1 MEKDTLMSPAVVAWI
16 KKAERRMRRDVNWHV
31 TKPEE
36 HKAHVQT
43 VFGTM
48 SLKPGS
54 KEFGVRG
61 VEELEKKLEEGRRKR
76 QEHDVINVSN
86 MKLREAMKV
95 SEGRLQ
101 HDSVLGLVS
110 GEGPTSSF
118 TEATKVKESK
128 LRKHP

>member
-36 HKAHVQT
+36 HMTHMKT

-54 KEFGVRG
+54 KEFGIRR
-61 VEELEKKLEEGRRKR
+61 VEDLERKTEEGRGGGKH
-76 QEHDVINVSN
+76 EHDVINASN

-95 SEGRLQ
+95 SEGL
-101 HDSVLGLVS
+101 D
-110 GEGPTSSF
+110 
-118 TEATKVKESK
+118 
-128 LRKHP
+128 